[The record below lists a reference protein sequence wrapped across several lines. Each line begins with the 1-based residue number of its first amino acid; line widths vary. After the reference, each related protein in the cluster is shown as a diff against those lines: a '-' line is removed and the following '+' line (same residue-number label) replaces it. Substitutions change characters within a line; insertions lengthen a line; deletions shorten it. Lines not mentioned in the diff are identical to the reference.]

1 RAPVAAGHV
10 EGHRHGRRRTWQAE
24 DCGIDRRTWPAA
36 VRTRRGSCVWTVSS
50 AENRCGV
57 GRDGLSRW
65 PRPPDDSAQRFLRF
79 EISDC
84 RLQIADCRL
93 QIMTIR
99 LKQLGVVLVLS
110 LVATGCAAGKAFRQG
125 EVAARAGNL
134 DEAVAAYRR

>member
-1 RAPVAAGHV
+1 MAAAA
-10 EGHRHGRRRTWQAE
+10 RRF
-24 DCGIDRRTWPAA
+24 GSA
-36 VRTRRGSCVWTVSS
+36 V
-50 AENRCGV
+50 
-57 GRDGLSRW
+57 
-65 PRPPDDSAQRFLRF
+65 P
-79 EISDC
+79 EIRNF

-134 DEAVAAYRR
+134 DEAVAAYRRAVLAAPTNPDYRIALERASLAASRAHLEKARDFE